1 MWCVYRAES
10 NGRKGVSAV
19 NEQFSKFVQF
29 AEEQSAKGKEKAI
42 ATKGDVAIN
51 GCLFSFDAA
60 GNYMSEFTI
69 DDIKQEMV

>member
-1 MWCVYRAES
+1 MI
-10 NGRKGVSAV
+10 NAV
-19 NEQFSKFVQF
+19 TEQFSKFVSF
-29 AEEQSAKGKEKAI
+29 AEEQSARGKDKAI

-60 GNYMSEFTI
+60 GNYMPEFTI

>member
-1 MWCVYRAES
+1 MI
-10 NGRKGVSAV
+10 SAV

-29 AEEQSAKGKEKAI
+29 AEEQSAKGKDKSI

-60 GNYMSEFTI
+60 GNYMPEFAI